1 MRIAPEG
8 WQFIIIG
15 LVLEGVLLLLRW
27 AFPGWLTTI
36 LSLLGLVLV
45 VWLFVFF
52 RDPVREGP
60 RGDHLVISPADGKIV
75 SVVPVEESLYLH
87 SAATRV
93 SIFMNVLNVHV
104 NRYPVS
110 GEIEVV
116 HYNPGEFSIA
126 SHDKASLVNEQSS
139 VGIKTARGSILVRQ
153 IAGSIARRIVTD
165 GNPGDSARQGE
176 RMGMIRFGS
185 RVDVFIA
192 PGATVKVALGD
203 KVSAGVTVLAELPQ
217 Q

>member
-1 MRIAPEG
+1 MRMAPEG
-8 WQFIIIG
+8 WPFIIIG
-15 LVLEGVLLLLRW
+15 ILLEALLLQLRW
-27 AFPGWLTTI
+27 AWPGWLTT
-36 LSLLGLVLV
+36 LAVLLGAVLV
-45 VWLFVFF
+45 TWLFVFF

-60 RGDHLVISPADGKIV
+60 RGEHLVISPADGKIV
-75 SVVPVEESLYLH
+75 SVVQVDETMYLH
-87 SAATRV
+87 GQATRV

-110 GEIEVV
+110 GEIEIV
-116 HYNPGEFSIA
+116 HYNPGEFSVA

-139 VGIKTARGSILVRQ
+139 VGIQTARGQFLVRQ

-185 RVDVFIA
+185 RVDVFFD
-192 PGATVKVALGD
+192 PRHQVKVKLGD
-203 KVSAGVTVLAELPQ
+203 KVSAGVTVLAELAQ
-217 Q
+217 